1 MPLRSGNEYLPAHKC
16 QKCLKFYSHEAF
28 GHLCSR
34 CSPDFKSD
42 TPDYA
47 ERKAQLE
54 GWIMAK
60 TVNDK
65 KIESIL
71 KRAASNDLLLLTVL
85 RQVRSRGYLL
95 RSEFALSLLGGVR
108 RGHIVAPFVCDWWN
122 IRCDLGWPSYLV
134 CYYGDFD
141 NKIPP
146 KCPPRGPRGMLHCT
160 ETMGLGKAGLAAING
175 SIAVLDCVIL
185 K

>member
-1 MPLRSGNEYLPAHKC
+1 MPLRSGNEYLVAHKC
-16 QKCLKFYSHEAF
+16 QKCFKFYSNEELGF
-28 GHLCSR
+28 LCSG

-42 TPDYA
+42 APDYT

-54 GWIMAK
+54 GWTMAK
-60 TVNDK
+60 TLSPGH
-65 KIESIL
+65 KILSIL
-71 KRAASNDLLLLTVL
+71 RKCGRDNLLLLDCLKKL
-85 RQVRSRGYLL
+85 RARGLLL

-122 IRCDLGWPSYLV
+122 IRMDMGWPSYLV
-134 CYYGDFD
+134 CYYGDFN

-146 KCPPRGPRGMLHCT
+146 KCPPRGPRGMLYCT
-160 ETMGLGKAGLAAING
+160 ETVDLYQFFRKPGLSPGLY
-175 SIAVLDCVIL
+175 CVEL